1 MPLVKVR
8 PALLLAIL
16 LYVAL
21 DLSLPAMP
29 GAFVFDAADSVE
41 STQTRT
47 RLSVET
53 VLLPAPVKDA
63 LPHPS
68 LPLARADRHRLTSAD
83 RAERERRP
91 VPIRRPRALHDPAPP
106 SEDPH

>member
-1 MPLVKVR
+1 MLPVKVR

-29 GAFVFDAADSVE
+29 GAFVFDATDSVE
-41 STQTRT
+41 STQTRP

-53 VLLPAPVKDA
+53 VLLSAPVKDA
-63 LPHPS
+63 LVPAP
-68 LPLARADRHRLTSAD
+68 PPRDDRRRLASAE
-83 RAERERRP
+83 RAERERRS
-91 VPIRRPRALHDPAPP
+91 VPIRRSRALHDPAPS

>member
-1 MPLVKVR
+1 MLLVKLR

-29 GAFVFDAADSVE
+29 GAFVFDATDSVE
-41 STQTRT
+41 STQTRP

-63 LPHPS
+63 LVPAP
-68 LPLARADRHRLTSAD
+68 PPRDDRRRLASAA

-91 VPIRRPRALHDPAPP
+91 VPIRRSRPLHDPAPP

>member
-53 VLLPAPVKDA
+53 VLLPVPVQDAVVPAP
-63 LPHPS
+63 LPRDDRDR
-68 LPLARADRHRLTSAD
+68 LASAE

-91 VPIRRPRALHDPAPP
+91 VPIRRTRTLHDPAPS

>member
-1 MPLVKVR
+1 MKIR

-29 GAFVFDAADSVE
+29 GAFVFDATDSVE

-53 VLLPAPVKDA
+53 VWLPAPVRDA
-63 LPHPS
+63 FVLSRLPRDDRPR
-68 LPLARADRHRLTSAD
+68 LASAEW
-83 RAERERRP
+83 AERERRP
-91 VPIRRPRALHDPAPP
+91 APIRRSRALHDPAPP